1 MNNYASAMLIAGLVL
16 IGVAPSTGTDP
27 VVAYAPHVSAA
38 AVPEGPLDET
48 LNEVVQQYCVR
59 CHSDR
64 RMTGNMSL
72 EGFDI
77 GNPMTEAEL
86 AA

>member
-48 LNEVVQQYCVR
+48 LNEVVQR
-59 CHSDR
+59 SSTTIPRRKEENKANPLSDR
-64 RMTGNMSL
+64 WKT
-72 EGFDI
+72 
-77 GNPMTEAEL
+77 L
-86 AA
+86 AGIK